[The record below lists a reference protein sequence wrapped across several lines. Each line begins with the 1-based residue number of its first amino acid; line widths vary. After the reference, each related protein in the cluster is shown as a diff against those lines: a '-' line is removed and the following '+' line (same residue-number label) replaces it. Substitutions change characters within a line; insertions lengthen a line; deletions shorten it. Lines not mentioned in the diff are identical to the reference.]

1 MLLNV
6 LWRGGH
12 SAVDGDGLGHVR
24 EALGTQTPRVICC
37 GRFRSTVWQ
46 LFQLFTVSVTVPSMA
61 AIGRAVLANFILV
74 YVYGARLAAATHG
87 SERRVHFDGGGELP
101 GVAMH

>member
-1 MLLNV
+1 
-6 LWRGGH
+6 
-12 SAVDGDGLGHVR
+12 
-24 EALGTQTPRVICC
+24 
-37 GRFRSTVWQ
+37 
-46 LFQLFTVSVTVPSMA
+46 MA